1 VSGLPST
8 STTSLKLDPET
19 KQRIQRL
26 ADARRRTSHWIM
38 REAID
43 EYLSRE
49 EKREQ
54 LRLDTIASWD
64 HYEATGLHVPDDE
77 MDQWAAK
84 LKAGSKAPPLKC
96 HT

>member
-1 VSGLPST
+1 MPSA
-8 STTSLKLDPET
+8 STTSLKLDPEM
-19 KQRIQRL
+19 KERIQRL
-26 ADARRRTSHWIM
+26 AEARRRTSHWIM

-43 EYLSRE
+43 EYVSRQ

-54 LRLDTIASWD
+54 FRLDTIAAWE
-64 HYEATGLHVPDDE
+64 HYETTGLHVTDAE

-84 LKAGSKAPPLKC
+84 LKKGVKAPPIKC